1 MSNKDNLIALIE
13 ELPEDKI
20 REAMTLLKEL
30 IERQDEA
37 ADEPSPLDPLDTFM
51 AVIVQS
57 MTNAMYDLSTDA
69 RRKEEKVMA
78 NRFEAYRKKLSEGW
92 QVYQGRK

>member
-20 REAMTLLKEL
+20 LEAMTLLKEL
-30 IERQDEA
+30 IERQDED

-57 MTNAMYDLSTDA
+57 MTNAMYDLSIDA